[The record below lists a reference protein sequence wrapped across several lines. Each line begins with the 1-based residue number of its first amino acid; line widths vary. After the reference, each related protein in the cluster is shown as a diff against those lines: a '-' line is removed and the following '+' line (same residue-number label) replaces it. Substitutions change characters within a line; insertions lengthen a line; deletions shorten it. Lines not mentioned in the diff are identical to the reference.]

1 MSSSAAETLTSASF
15 AAAVST
21 SATETAGASAEVSV
35 EVKSTVSL
43 SLSMPDETYVEQ
55 AKIDMCAGQANCVAT
70 AVVSNTAT
78 SRRKLNAGYSVQFVI
93 TFTPAANASL
103 STSALS
109 TGLTASLGGNFT
121 VASNATATTDALLT
135 VTTVGTA
142 SDAESL
148 VSSNMT
154 SSIVATAV
162 ATNLGIDASLLQV
175 SAPVIMY
182 PPRPPPMSPPSPP
195 RPPPSPPPSPSPS
208 PPPEDQGSGD
218 GELESPPPP
227 PPDTAYTVLFV
238 LTASG
243 TVDAFDQAAYKTS
256 LAAAVSVNADHITLN
271 VTSASVRVESHIF
284 APSETVK
291 DSVMGVLQPLTG
303 NVTQASEL
311 LGVTVESVDTLQAN
325 VQTISPPPSPAA
337 PPPKE
342 DDSSNSTVIVVI
354 IIAVVV
360 MIIIIA
366 VVTFVLV
373 RRGSQPLMVDSAK
386 VPLVERV
393 PGSEET
399 TPQAASF
406 ARTPALLH
414 HKIG

>member
-1 MSSSAAETLTSASF
+1 
-15 AAAVST
+15 
-21 SATETAGASAEVSV
+21 
-35 EVKSTVSL
+35 
-43 SLSMPDETYVEQ
+43 MPDETYVEQ

-70 AVVSNTAT
+70 AVVSNATT
-78 SRRKLNAGYSVQFVI
+78 SRRKLSAGYSVQFVI

-121 VASNATATTDALLT
+121 VTSNATSTTDAVLT

-142 SDAESL
+142 SDAEGL
-148 VSSNMT
+148 VSSNLT
-154 SSIVATAV
+154 SSNVATAV
-162 ATNLGIDASLLQV
+162 AASLGIDASLLQV

-208 PPPEDQGSGD
+208 PSPSPPPEDQGSGD
-218 GELESPPPP
+218 GELDSPPPP

-256 LAAAVSVNADHITLN
+256 LATAVSVSEGHITLN

-291 DSVMGVLQPLTG
+291 DSVMGVLQPLTS
-303 NVTQASEL
+303 NTTQASDL

-325 VQTISPPPSPAA
+325 VQTISPPPSPAS

-342 DDSSNSTVIVVI
+342 DDSSDSTVIVVV

-366 VVTFVLV
+366 AVTFVLV

-393 PGSEET
+393 PGPEET
-399 TPQAASF
+399 TPAAASF